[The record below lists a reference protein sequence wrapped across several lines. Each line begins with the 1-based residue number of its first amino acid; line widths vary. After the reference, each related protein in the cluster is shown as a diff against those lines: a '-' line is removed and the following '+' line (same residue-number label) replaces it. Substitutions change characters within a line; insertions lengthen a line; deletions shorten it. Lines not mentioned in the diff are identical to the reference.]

1 MDLFD
6 LYARIGLDDSEY
18 NRKID
23 SASEK
28 GSSFAT
34 SLGNGLKTAGKVA
47 GVALAAAATGI
58 AALTKQALDG
68 YADQE
73 QLVGGVETLFGAAG
87 QSLEEYASS
96 VGKTTTEAEESYNDL
111 MRAQRTVLNN
121 ADEAY
126 KTAGLSANEYMETV
140 TSFSAAMIQSVGG
153 DTKKAADYAD
163 QAIIDMSD
171 NANKMGS
178 SMESIQTA
186 YQGFAK
192 QNYTMLDNL
201 KLGYGGTK
209 EEMQRLLDDAAKL
222 SGQKFDLSSY
232 ADVTQAI
239 HVVQTEMG
247 ITGTTAKEA
256 SETIQGSV
264 GMMKSAWANFIN
276 SMGNEEENYAV
287 LGFDDALIESV
298 DAVIKNVVP
307 RVQTIIPSLVEG
319 LGQIFNTL
327 VEYIPPLVGTL
338 LPSLIDGASSLINS
352 FIQAL
357 PAIISVLSETIP
369 MVVNAL
375 LTMLPLLVQAGL
387 EIIISLATGIA
398 DSIPEL
404 VPTIVDVVLQIV
416 DMLTDPDTLSALIDA
431 AIAITIALASGLI
444 ESLPKLIEKAPEII
458 ENLVKAII
466 ENVPKLLK
474 AAVEVIVTLVNGISQ
489 NLYKLG
495 AAAGTMITT
504 LVNGV
509 KELWEKIKGIG
520 SDIVDKI
527 KEGISAAW
535 DGIKSWFNGLW
546 DGLFGGR
553 TVDVKANTSS
563 SGMSKYASGTNYASG
578 GLSLVGEMGPELVSM
593 PRGSRV
599 YTNSETKQMLGS
611 GSDNRDINVQI
622 DGDTLFKI
630 MRKKNGEYA
639 VRTGKGAFA

>member
-6 LYARIGLDDSEY
+6 LYAKIGLDDSEY
-18 NRKID
+18 NSKID

-239 HVVQTEMG
+239 RVVQTEMG

-264 GMMKSAWANFIN
+264 GMMKSAWANFIT
-276 SMGNEEENYAV
+276 SMGNEEEDFGY
-287 LGFDDALIESV
+287 DDALIESI

-307 RVQTIIPSLVEG
+307 RVLTIIPSLVEG
-319 LGQIFNTL
+319 LGKIFNTL

-352 FIQAL
+352 FVQAL

-369 MVVNAL
+369 MIVNAL

-416 DMLTDPDTLSALIDA
+416 DMLTDPDTLSSLIDA

-474 AAVEVIVTLVNGISQ
+474 AAVEVIVTLVKGISQ

-495 AAAGTMITT
+495 EAAGTMITT

-578 GLSLVGEMGPELVSM
+578 GLSLVGEMGPELVNM
-593 PRGSRV
+593 PRGSKV
-599 YTNSETKQMLGS
+599 YTNRETERMLDGNNGVAITVNMYGGDASS
-611 GSDNRDINVQI
+611 GQAI
-622 DGDTLFKI
+622 
-630 MRKKNGEYA
+630 
-639 VRTGKGAFA
+639 GAEIARQLRYRGVLVNA

>member
-6 LYARIGLDDSEY
+6 LYAKIGLDDSEY
-18 NRKID
+18 NSKID

-47 GVALAAAATGI
+47 GVALAAAATGL
-58 AALTKQALDG
+58 AALTKQSLDG
-68 YADQE
+68 YAEQE
-73 QLVGGVETLFGAAG
+73 QLIGGVETLFGAAG
-87 QSLEEYASS
+87 QSLDEYAAS
-96 VGKTTTEAEESYNDL
+96 VGKTTAEAEESYNDL

-126 KTAGLSANEYMETV
+126 KTAGLSANEYMETA

-153 DTKKAADYAD
+153 DTKKAAEYAD

-209 EEMQRLLDDAAKL
+209 EEMQRLLKDAEKL

-239 HVVQTEMG
+239 HIVQTEMG

-276 SMGNEEENYAV
+276 SMGNEEEDYAV
-287 LGFDDALIESV
+287 LGFDDALIESI
-298 DAVIKNVVP
+298 DAVINNVVP
-307 RVQTIIPSLVEG
+307 RIQTIIPSLVEG
-319 LGQIFNTL
+319 LSQIFNTL
-327 VEYIPPLVGTL
+327 VGYIPSLVGSL
-338 LPSLIDGASSLINS
+338 LPSLIEGASNLMNSLV
-352 FIQAL
+352 QAL
-357 PAIISVLSETIP
+357 PAIISVLSETVP
-369 MVVNAL
+369 MIVNAL

-416 DMLTDPDTLSALIDA
+416 DMLTDPDTLSSIIDA

-444 ESLPKLIEKAPEII
+444 ESLPKLIEKAPVII

-474 AAVEVIVTLVNGISQ
+474 AALEVVVTLVKGISQ

-495 AAAGTMITT
+495 EAAGTMITT
-504 LVNGV
+504 LIDGV

-520 SDIVDKI
+520 SDIVEKI

-535 DGIKSWFNGLW
+535 EGIKSWFNGLW

-563 SGMSKYASGTNYASG
+563 SGVPKYASGTNYAIG

-599 YTNSETKQMLGS
+599 YTNSETKQMLCGT
-611 GSDNRDINVQI
+611 DNGDINLQI
-622 DGDTLFKI
+622 DGETLFKI
-630 MRKKNGEYA
+630 MRKKNGEYTL
-639 VRTGKGAFA
+639 RTGKGAFS